1 MSTEIEPQAAP
12 AAVEQWVIRRSPDR
26 LYLGGGV
33 GNCDEELPCDCE
45 PVWGALN
52 NRTNRWPTKKMARE
66 EFRHHVGP
74 LTRSFAAVRLPTGT
88 VTVTID
94 EARSLDTSLRSE
106 ARAIARS
113 MIELKS
119 LIEAARERQIHS
131 LLGFT
136 SWTAYIADVVGE
148 EMDVLPRDD
157 RQQIVALMS
166 GEGMSQRAIAEALNV
181 SQSTIRDDVSRNY
194 SPGTGTVT
202 GLDGKQYPK
211 PEPRPKPEP
220 KPEPVHTADNCN
232 CRDCFWGESD
242 RYWAKEEEDGAAL
255 YRMLGKRTQQALKA
269 GINVILGP
277 DEMLPILRFLERFV
291 GPNDQ
296 FQDLNML
303 GRES

>member
-12 AAVEQWVIRRSPDR
+12 AAVEQWVIRRSPDH

-52 NRTNRWPTKKMARE
+52 NRTNCWPTKQMARE

-106 ARAIARS
+106 AHTVARS

-136 SWTAYIADVVGE
+136 SWTAYIADVVSK

-166 GEGMSQRAIAEALNV
+166 GEGMSQRAIADALGV
-181 SQSTIRDDVSRNY
+181 SQSTVRDDVSRNY
-194 SPGTGTVT
+194 SPGLPGEVIT
-202 GLDGKQYPK
+202 GLDGKSYPAQK
-211 PEPRPKPEP
+211 PKKRQPKSDVPAP
-220 KPEPVHTADNCN
+220 KSEPVPSDDDAWDTGWRIEAVELY
-232 CRDCFWGESD
+232 RAVGE
-242 RYWAKEEEDGAAL
+242 RFRQALGDGADGSVVLNLVEARSIL
-255 YRMLGKRTQQALKA
+255 SYLQP
-269 GINVILGP
+269 NVPSWVHFVDLDP
-277 DEMLPILRFLERFV
+277 VLDE
-291 GPNDQ
+291 
-296 FQDLNML
+296 
-303 GRES
+303 S